1 MCPVNSSESAP
12 VLVLG
17 ATGYVGGRLVPRL
30 LGKGY
35 QVRAGV
41 RSPAKLA
48 CRPYGHHPRLEIVA
62 ADLLDYSS
70 LYEAMRGCRAVY
82 YLVHSMQSGGKDFV
96 RADQKAAENAA
107 RAAEEAGVGRIIY
120 LGGLGEVQ
128 DHLSEHLKSRR
139 EVGRILQQGRVPLTH
154 FRAAIILGAGSASFE
169 LVRYLVERLPA
180 MVAPRWVHTEAQPI
194 AVGNVLTY
202 LEESLEVEATSGQT
216 FDICG
221 PDVMSYGDL
230 FQLYSEVA
238 YLPRR
243 LILPVPLL
251 SPKLCSYWVHLVT
264 PVPSSIARPLI
275 EGLRNRVVCGDNR
288 IRELIPQRLLTC
300 KEAMASALERIRRSE
315 VETCWAD
322 AGNLVPPEWISCDD
336 ASYAGGTVLS
346 CDHRVVLRATPEE
359 LWQRILTVGGENGWF
374 YANWLWRLR
383 GWMDRLAGGPGLR
396 RGRRD
401 PEQLRVGD
409 SIDFWRVLEL
419 EPMSRLRLL
428 AEMRFPGEAYLEF
441 QLRSGGEEGLV
452 EIRQLSKFVP
462 HGLFGILY
470 WYSLA
475 QPHRLIFRGLLRNL
489 ARSTG
494 REIVQGPEPLSPS
507 ESQACIRPD
516 MR

>member
-1 MCPVNSSESAP
+1 MPSHNTSNSDP

-30 LGKGY
+30 LDKGY
-35 QVRAGV
+35 RVRAGV

-48 CRPYGHHPRLEIVA
+48 CRPYGNHPELEIVA
-62 ADLLDYSS
+62 ADLLDYPS
-70 LYEAMRGCRAVY
+70 LHEAMSGCRAVY
-82 YLVHSMQSGGKDFV
+82 YLVHSMQSGGKNFV
-96 RADQKAAENAA
+96 RADQDAARNAA
-107 RAAEEAGVGRIIY
+107 RAAEEAGVERIIY
-120 LGGLGEVQ
+120 LGGLGEEQ
-128 DHLSEHLKSRR
+128 DHLSEHLESRR
-139 EVGRILQQGRVPLTH
+139 EVGRILQQGSVPLTH

-180 MVAPRWVHTEAQPI
+180 MIAPRWVSTEAQPI
-194 AVGNVLTY
+194 AVSNVLTY
-202 LEESLEVEATSGQT
+202 LEQCLEVEATKGET

-221 PDVMSYGDL
+221 PDIMSYQDL

-238 YLPRR
+238 NLPRR
-243 LILPVPLL
+243 LIISVPVLT
-251 SPKLCSYWVHLVT
+251 PKLCSYWVHLVT

-288 IRELIPQRLLTC
+288 IRDLIPQRLLSC
-300 KEAMASALERIRRSE
+300 REALTSSLERVRKSE
-315 VETCWAD
+315 VETCWSD
-322 AGNLVPPEWISCDD
+322 AGNLAPPEWISCDD

-346 CDHRVVLRATPEE
+346 CDHRVILRAETQE
-359 LWQRILTVGGENGWF
+359 LWRRILTVGGESGWF
-374 YANWLWRLR
+374 YADWLWRLR

-401 PEQLRVGD
+401 PEHLQVGD
-409 SIDFWRVLEL
+409 ALDFWRVMDI

-441 QLRSGGEEGLV
+441 QLRPAGKEGLV

-462 HGLFGILY
+462 HGLFGIVY
-470 WYSLA
+470 WYALA
-475 QPHRLIFRGLLRNL
+475 PAHRLIFRGLLRNL

-494 REIVQGPEPLSPS
+494 REIVHGPEPLSES
-507 ESQACIRPD
+507 ESRACIQGGRQ
-516 MR
+516 